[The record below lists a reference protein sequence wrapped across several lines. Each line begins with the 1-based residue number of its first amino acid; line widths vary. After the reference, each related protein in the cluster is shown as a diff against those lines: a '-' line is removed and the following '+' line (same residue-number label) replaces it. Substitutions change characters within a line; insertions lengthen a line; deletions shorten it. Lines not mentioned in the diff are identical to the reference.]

1 MRGLA
6 SVLAC
11 VVPVLVHLVRRLER
25 KATVARR
32 ASLGRFVGSVIGAS
46 LLLLG
51 LGSAQPAAADCASG
65 YVGGR
70 AGSCGYD
77 AATTLRVAGTV
88 AADGSCVALGDS
100 RILAVPPQEHAN
112 GTSTTPSTRKVATE
126 AGAGVA
132 DDVAGRLPWN
142 SYAEYPKVSVGG
154 REYAQ
159 IGDRLYTQHAVD
171 RMMPSGLGSSGA
183 PGGAFGAGRSI
194 SPNFVED
201 VIRTGSSTTEIVDG
215 VTRTIFRSGTVTVVT
230 EDGGRLVVTVMT
242 H

>member
-112 GTSTTPSTRKVATE
+112 GTSTTPSTRKVATNS
-126 AGAGVA
+126 GAVA
-132 DDVAGRLPWN
+132 KYDPDFALGQIT
-142 SYAEYPKVSVGG
+142 SGG
-154 REYAQ
+154 RASASQLDQFGAAQ
-159 IGDRLYTQHAVD
+159 GWTRSQTATGPIKYTDANGVVRITIKQGSPRAPGSATPHVEIRNAAGQRVD
-171 RMMPSGLGSSGA
+171 AYGNPVTRRSPGNHTPIDWDLGS
-183 PGGAFGAGRSI
+183 
-194 SPNFVED
+194 
-201 VIRTGSSTTEIVDG
+201 
-215 VTRTIFRSGTVTVVT
+215 
-230 EDGGRLVVTVMT
+230 
-242 H
+242 

>member
-1 MRGLA
+1 MNPTATTHQRRP
-6 SVLAC
+6 SVA
-11 VVPVLVHLVRRLER
+11 VLVVAVLVALGALFAPAASASTGVGPETR
-25 KATVARR
+25 VR
-32 ASLGRFVGSVIGAS
+32 AFDHPTAALVGRV
-46 LLLLG
+46 G
-51 LGSAQPAAADCASG
+51 LGSSTAVGVSGPSLRQQAS
-65 YVGGR
+65 
-70 AGSCGYD
+70 
-77 AATTLRVAGTV
+77 ATG
-88 AADGSCVALGDS
+88 
-100 RILAVPPQEHAN
+100 N
-112 GTSTTPSTRKVATE
+112 ATE